1 MGSKWAEAM
10 AWAGPDYQPGSILVE
25 VHPDRGTAWAGSSR
39 RGVQPQLCFRNTVFL
54 AV

>member
-10 AWAGPDYQPGSILVE
+10 TWAGPDHQPGSILVE
-25 VHPDRGTAWAGSSR
+25 VHPDRGTARAGSSR
-39 RGVQPQLCFRNTVFL
+39 GGVQLQLCFRNAIFL